1 MECLWVL
8 SDAIVMIVIIF
19 YQLIQR
25 LTFLPATQ
33 LFFIKKSFY
42 LSKSPKS
49 WAKLV
54 EYIFSITFK
63 CYLISFYPLTSIVFE
78 LKPVTSFIKANWMST
93 SPELNTSDLYILC
106 SANLEFPYITCAF
119 QRIGDK
125 YWGVPLIVAIV
136 NVYFSSSLG
145 S

>member
-42 LSKSPKS
+42 LTKTWPIRLVKSQQKPQKLSKVSRIHLLNHFQMLS
-49 WAKLV
+49 NKLLP
-54 EYIFSITFK
+54 ID
-63 CYLISFYPLTSIVFE
+63 FYCFWIEARNFLHQS
-78 LKPVTSFIKANWMST
+78 
-93 SPELNTSDLYILC
+93 ELNEYQSRTKHIWLIYIVLCESRVSLYYMCL
-106 SANLEFPYITCAF
+106 PKDW
-119 QRIGDK
+119 R
-125 YWGVPLIVAIV
+125 
-136 NVYFSSSLG
+136 
-145 S
+145 